1 MMLDKRSF
9 YINGEWVQPITPN
22 DLEVINPSNEESCAV
37 ISLGDKADVDK
48 AVSAARTAY
57 LSWSITPKEERIS
70 ILKKIYDV
78 YMSKYDDIA
87 HAISLEMGAPISFA
101 KEKQADTGKIHIET
115 FINVLENFDFERN
128 FENQNKDNKMIYEPI
143 GVCALITPWNWP
155 INQITLKVLPAL
167 AAGCTM
173 ILKPSE
179 IAPLSGMVFAEI
191 LDEAKVPKG
200 VFNLVNGTGE
210 GVGRLLSG
218 HPQIEMVSFTGSTRA
233 GKDISKNAADT
244 IKRVTLEL
252 GGKGANVVF
261 SDCDEDAVKRG
272 VRHVFDNSGQSC
284 NAPTR
289 MFVER
294 KFYDTAI
301 NMAKEVADNKK
312 VDNSNVEGNHI
323 GPVVSKIQ
331 YDKIQDLIQSGI
343 SQGAR
348 LVSGGT
354 DRPSN
359 LNNGYF
365 VKPTVFAD
373 VNSDMRIFKEE
384 IFGPVISII
393 PFDNEEEAVKKSNDT
408 SYGLT
413 NYIQTQDKEKA
424 QRLARQLKAGMIE
437 INGLPLSN
445 GAPFGGIKESGNG
458 RERGEMGIEEFLEL
472 KAISGWN

>member
-9 YINGEWVQPITPN
+9 YINGEWVQPTTPN

-115 FINVLENFDFERN
+115 FISVLENFDFERN

-173 ILKPSE
+173 VLKPSE

-284 NAPTR
+284 NHPTR
-289 MFVER
+289 MIVE
-294 KFYDTAI
+294 KSIYEKSVKQ
-301 NMAKEVADNKK
+301 AKEQADKTK
-312 VDNSNVEGNHI
+312 VDIASKNGSHI
-323 GPVVSKIQ
+323 GPVVSKTQ
-331 YDKIQDLIQSGI
+331 YDKIQKLIQSGI
-343 SQGAR
+343 DEGAT
-348 LVSGGT
+348 LVAGGLN
-354 DRPSN
+354 RPDG
-359 LNNGYF
+359 LEKGYF
-365 VKPTVFAD
+365 VRPTIFSD
-373 VNSDMRIFKEE
+373 VTNNMKIAKEE
-384 IFGPVISII
+384 ISNKQVSETIA
-393 PFDNEEEAVKKSNDT
+393 EENKPAEEKSESTASEADKTKDETKS
-408 SYGLT
+408 
-413 NYIQTQDKEKA
+413 
-424 QRLARQLKAGMIE
+424 
-437 INGLPLSN
+437 
-445 GAPFGGIKESGNG
+445 
-458 RERGEMGIEEFLEL
+458 
-472 KAISGWN
+472 